1 MATKIRLKR
10 IGRRNRPFYRLIVID
25 SRKKRDGAA
34 IEQVGW
40 YNPIADENSY
50 DIKGDRVLHW
60 LGEGAIP
67 SDAVKKI
74 MRQEGLS
81 LRWHLMQQG
90 VDEKEI
96 EKEMKKWELNRE
108 NVLADREAKKAE
120 KLLKKKEASQA
131 EAAPEAPAEEKA
143 EEAPEAEAAPEAPA
157 EEKAEEAP
165 EAEAAPEAPAEEK
178 AEEAPEAEVAPEAPA
193 EEKAEEAPEAEA
205 APEAPAEEKAEE
217 APEAE
222 VASEAPAE
230 ETDNNTEEEE

>member
-40 YNPIADENSY
+40 YNPIADKNSY
-50 DIKGDRVLHW
+50 DIKGDRILHW

-74 MRQEGLS
+74 MRQEGLL

-96 EKEMKKWELNRE
+96 EKEIKKWELNRE
-108 NVLADREAKKAE
+108 NILAERESKKVE
-120 KLLKKKEASQA
+120 KLLKKNEASQR
-131 EAAPEAPAEEKA
+131 EAAPEASVEKKA
-143 EEAPEAEAAPEAPA
+143 EETPEAEAV
-157 EEKAEEAP
+157 K
-165 EAEAAPEAPAEEK
+165 
-178 AEEAPEAEVAPEAPA
+178 
-193 EEKAEEAPEAEA
+193 
-205 APEAPAEEKAEE
+205 
-217 APEAE
+217 
-222 VASEAPAE
+222 EAPAE
-230 ETDNNTEEEE
+230 ETENNTEEE

>member
-1 MATKIRLKR
+1 LATKIRLKR

-67 SDAVKKI
+67 SEAVKKI

-96 EKEMKKWELNRE
+96 EKEMKKWELKRE

-120 KLLKKKEASQA
+120 KLLKKKEIAEA
-131 EAAPEAPAEEKA
+131 EAAAEAPVEEKA
-143 EEAPEAEAAPEAPA
+143 EEAPEAEAA
-157 EEKAEEAP
+157 
-165 EAEAAPEAPAEEK
+165 AEAQVK
-178 AEEAPEAEVAPEAPA
+178 
-193 EEKAEEAPEAEA
+193 
-205 APEAPAEEKAEE
+205 
-217 APEAE
+217 
-222 VASEAPAE
+222 
-230 ETDNNTEEEE
+230 ETENNTEEEE

>member
-50 DIKGDRVLHW
+50 DINGDRVLHW

-81 LRWHLMQQG
+81 LRWHLMQQD

-120 KLLKKKEASQA
+120 KLLKKEKASQ
-131 EAAPEAPAEEKA
+131 
-143 EEAPEAEAAPEAPA
+143 
-157 EEKAEEAP
+157 
-165 EAEAAPEAPAEEK
+165 
-178 AEEAPEAEVAPEAPA
+178 AEVAPEAPA
-193 EEKAEEAPEAEA
+193 EEKAEEASQAQV
-205 APEAPAEEKAEE
+205 APEAPAD
-217 APEAE
+217 
-222 VASEAPAE
+222 
-230 ETDNNTEEEE
+230 ETENNKEEEE